1 MQKDDFYNDGCH
13 TFETRQFFIYFLK
26 RKFDFERNFMYVK

>member
-13 TFETRQFFIYFLK
+13 TFETRQFLYIFQKESLTLK
-26 RKFDFERNFMYVK
+26 ETLCM